1 MIARHMN
8 PLHNPLGLGLILDS
22 GWRTEATFND
32 GTDGR
37 PQVARPLTDS
47 DVFNLADK
55 ESLELASKNLV
66 VFRQSNEHGNGG
78 LKRAFPLLTEAI
90 RFDDRQILR
99 RDMELCIRLWN
110 MRTRLVG
117 WNQVNT
123 TYMRH
128 ADADFARVMTINNT
142 VQGHV
147 ELRKRR
153 FDTLLADG
161 MV

>member
-1 MIARHMN
+1 MIARHMD

-32 GTDGR
+32 GFDGR
-37 PQVARPLTDS
+37 PQVARPLIKS
-47 DVFNLADK
+47 DLFAPENKDA
-55 ESLELASKNLV
+55 LERASANLV

-78 LKRAFPLLTEAI
+78 LKRAFPLLTEKV
-90 RFDDRQILR
+90 RFDDRHILE
-99 RDMELCIRLWN
+99 RDMEMCVRLWN

-128 ADADFARVMTINNT
+128 ADDDFARCLATNNT
-142 VQGHV
+142 VDGHV
-147 ELRKRR
+147 ALRQGR
-153 FDTLLADG
+153 FDTLLAADL
-161 MV
+161 V